1 METFQSLLN
10 QRLRDALRAAGLPD
24 AGELTPAS
32 DPRFGDYQ
40 TNAALVLGKQRGENP
55 RVLAE
60 KIVAQ
65 IEAGDLC
72 ESPAVAG
79 AGFINFTLRPGA
91 VAEKTME
98 LLRDQRL
105 GVAEVE
111 SPRRIVI
118 DFGSPNVAK
127 PMHVGHIRSTVL
139 GDALARIAQFLGH
152 EVIRDNHLGDWGT
165 QFGMVIYGWKNL
177 LDRQA
182 LQRNPMPEIV
192 RIYKKTNERAT
203 SDPDVREACRQEL
216 IKLQAGDRENVDI
229 WKQCVALSMQDFEC
243 VYKLLDVHY
252 DLQCGE
258 SFYHD
263 RLAGVVERL
272 LKSGVGEISEGAAV
286 VFFRDN
292 PELADK
298 PLIIRKRDGGFNY
311 ATTDVATIDYR
322 INDLK
327 ADAIWYVVGAPQIL
341 HFRQIFD
348 IARREGYTA
357 DLRHITFGS
366 ILGED
371 RKLMKTRS
379 GENVPLRDLLEEAC
393 KRARKISEE
402 KNPHLSE
409 DEKIDIADKIGIG
422 SVKYADLSQ
431 YRMTDYV
438 FSWDRMLSLQGN
450 TAPYLQNAYVRIRS
464 IFRKAGESPV
474 AKPLWGVEGETGHA
488 PSPGSGAASR
498 PVATA
503 LALVDSAELNLAK
516 RLCQFAEVVPQ
527 VLNDFRPNILANYLF
542 EVANSFHTFYEACPV
557 LKSEEP
563 ARSSRLALCDLT
575 ARVLKQGLDLL
586 GIKVPEKM

>member
-1 METFQSLLN
+1 MQTFQALLAKK
-10 QRLRDALRAAGLPD
+10 LSDALRAAGLPD

-40 TNAALVLGKQRGENP
+40 TNAALVLAKQRGENP

-105 GVAEVE
+105 GVAEVK

-127 PMHVGHIRSTVL
+127 PMHVGHVRSTVL

-152 EVIRDNHLGDWGT
+152 EVIRDNHIGDWGT
-165 QFGMVIYGWKNL
+165 QFGMVIWGWKNL

-182 LQRNPMPEIV
+182 VQRSPLAEIV
-192 RIYKKTNERAT
+192 RIYKETNERA
-203 SDPDVREACRQEL
+203 SKDPQVREACRQEL
-216 IKLQAGDRENVDI
+216 IKLQAGDRENLDI
-229 WKQCVALSMQDFEC
+229 WNECVAFSMQDFER

-263 RLAGVVERL
+263 RLPGVVERL
-272 LKSGVGEISEGAAV
+272 LKSGIAEISEGAVV
-286 VFFRDN
+286 VFFREN
-292 PELADK
+292 PELTDK

-341 HFRQIFD
+341 HFKQIFD
-348 IARREGYTA
+348 IARREGYTV

-393 KRARKISEE
+393 KRARKIIDE
-402 KNPHLSE
+402 KNPDLSE
-409 DEKIDIADKIGIG
+409 DEKTDIADKIGIG
-422 SVKYADLSQ
+422 AVKYADLSQ

-438 FSWDRMLSLQGN
+438 FSWDKMLSLQGN

-464 IFRKAGESPV
+464 IFRKADAV
-474 AKPLWGVEGETGHA
+474 ATPLWGVSADTRHAETGH
-488 PSPGSGAASR
+488 R

-503 LALVDSAELNLAK
+503 LALADSAEINLAK
-516 RLCQFAEVVPQ
+516 RLCQFAEVLPQ

-542 EVANSFHTFYEACPV
+542 ELANSFHTFYEACPV

-575 ARVLKQGLDLL
+575 ARVLKHGLDLL

>member
-1 METFQSLLN
+1 METFQAILAKKLS
-10 QRLRDALRAAGLPD
+10 DALAQARLPD
-24 AGELTPAS
+24 AGELTPAT

-55 RVLAE
+55 RALAE
-60 KIVAQ
+60 KIVAHLDVS
-65 IEAGDLC
+65 DLC
-72 ESPAVAG
+72 EPPVVAG
-79 AGFINFTLRPGA
+79 AGFINFALLPGA
-91 VAEKTME
+91 VAEKMME
-98 LLRDQRL
+98 VLRDERL
-105 GVAEVE
+105 GISETE

-152 EVIRDNHLGDWGT
+152 EVIRDNHIGDWGT

-182 LQRNPMPEIV
+182 LQRNPLAEIV
-192 RIYKKTNERAT
+192 RIYKETNERAT
-203 SDPDVREACRQEL
+203 NDSQVREACRQEL
-216 IKLQAGDRENVDI
+216 VKLQAGDKENIDI
-229 WKQCVALSMQDFEC
+229 WNECVALSMQDFEH

-252 DLQCGE
+252 DIQCGE

-263 RLAGVVERL
+263 RLPGVVERL
-272 LKSGVGEISEGAAV
+272 LKSGIAEISEGAVV

-311 ATTDVATIDYR
+311 ATTDVATVDYR

-327 ADAIWYVVGAPQIL
+327 ADAIWYVVGAPQTL
-341 HFRQIFD
+341 HFKQIFE
-348 IARREGYTA
+348 IARREGYKA
-357 DLRHITFGS
+357 DLRHIVFGS
-366 ILGED
+366 VLGED

-379 GENVPLRDLLEEAC
+379 GDNVPLRDLLEEAC
-393 KRARKISEE
+393 KRARKIIEE
-402 KNPHLSE
+402 KNPQLSA
-409 DEKIDIADKIGIG
+409 DEKADIAKKIGIG
-422 SVKYADLSQ
+422 AVKYADLSQ
-431 YRMTDYV
+431 YRLTDYI
-438 FSWDRMLSLQGN
+438 FSWEKMLALHGN

-464 IFRKAGESPV
+464 IFRKAGEAGHRHP
-474 AKPLWGVEGETGHA
+474 ADTEIGWKPMPLVVGE
-488 PSPGSGAASR
+488 P
-498 PVATA
+498 
-503 LALVDSAELNLAK
+503 AEINLAK
-516 RLCQFAEVVPQ
+516 RLCQFAEIVPQ

-542 EVANSFHTFYEACPV
+542 ELANSFHTFYEACPV

-575 ARVLKQGLDLL
+575 ARVLQRGLDLL